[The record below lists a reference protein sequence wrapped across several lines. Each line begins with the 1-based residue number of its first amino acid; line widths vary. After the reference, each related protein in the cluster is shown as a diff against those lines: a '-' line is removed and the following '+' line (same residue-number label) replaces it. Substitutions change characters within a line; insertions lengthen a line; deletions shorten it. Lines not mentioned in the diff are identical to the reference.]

1 MKKPYW
7 SEKDLKMI
15 RKKIAL
21 RLKKGQELYDWLY
34 EIFRYII
41 DIEPS
46 KSELR
51 LIYEEA
57 RKDIINK
64 LNS

>member
-21 RLKKGQELYDWLY
+21 RLKKGTELYDWLY